1 MMMMMVVM
9 MMQEITLTFI
19 GATNHAAGEET
30 RARGRKR
37 SRPDLS
43 TAAAKGKGGEK
54 TSMEDGFDDE
64 WAPPCANFKLAPPFL

>member
-1 MMMMMVVM
+1 MMVVVM
-9 MMQEITLTFI
+9 VVVMIVMIMQEIILTFI

-30 RARGRKR
+30 RLRGKKR

-43 TAAAKGKGGEK
+43 TADAKGKGGEK

-64 WAPPCANFKLAPPFL
+64 WAPP